1 MMMSFHLPSQQYT
14 GVLGAFNCQGGGWC
28 RETRRN
34 KSASEYSRAV
44 SCLANPSKDIEWSA
58 GKSPISTKDV
68 DLFAVYM
75 FQEKTMK
82 LLKPS
87 ESLEISLDPFKFEL
101 LTVSPVKVLPRN
113 NKNSIQFA
121 PFGLVN
127 MLNGGGAVE
136 WVELDED
143 EDRVKIGVKG
153 CGEMKAFASEKPTT
167 CKINGEGVKFSYE
180 AHTVGVQVPWPSS
193 SQVSIVEYLF

>member
-1 MMMSFHLPSQQYT
+1 
-14 GVLGAFNCQGGGWC
+14 
-28 RETRRN
+28 
-34 KSASEYSRAV
+34 
-44 SCLANPSKDIEWSA
+44 
-58 GKSPISTKDV
+58 
-68 DLFAVYM
+68 
-75 FQEKTMK
+75 MK

-113 NKNSIQFA
+113 NNNSIQFA

-180 AHTVGVQVPWPSS
+180 DHMVGVQVPWPGSS
-193 SQVSIVEYLF
+193 LVSIVEYLF